1 MSHIID
7 NILRLLIP
15 FGTICLK
22 TAEIQ
27 NVQIQ
32 KPEPHM
38 Q

>member
-1 MSHIID
+1 MSHITD

-15 FGTICLK
+15 FGTILK

-32 KPEPHM
+32 KKHRLK
-38 Q
+38 